1 MTRLANRV
9 VRSEPA
15 QGPLQLQLQLHRL
28 DRKTGIA
35 CSRCGTR
42 SQTTVVATL
51 DADWTRLV
59 DRGCCNAWNKQLG

>member
-15 QGPLQLQLQLHRL
+15 QGPLQLHRL
-28 DRKTGIA
+28 ARKTGIA

-59 DRGCCNAWNKQLG
+59 DRGCYNAWSKQLG

>member
-1 MTRLANRV
+1 M
-9 VRSEPA
+9 RSEPA
-15 QGPLQLQLQLHRL
+15 QGPLQLHRL

-35 CSRCGTR
+35 CSRCGTH

-59 DRGCCNAWNKQLG
+59 DRGCYDAWSEQLG